1 VPEYENGMAVTEG
14 EKVGTI
20 VQIDSF
26 GLAAVK
32 TEGDG
37 RIYPFTFDKIRRRR
51 QDQGCR
57 DTAQGGL
64 SACRIMSQ
72 SALDPRHAKSNGTSW
87 HPAMPIPAKVRKLR
101 ILSKHR

>member
-1 VPEYENGMAVTEG
+1 MPEYENGMAVTEG

-37 RIYPFTFDKIRRRR
+37 RIYPFTFDKIRKYRGESPREIGLR
-51 QDQGCR
+51 LG
-57 DTAQGGL
+57 AQ
-64 SACRIMSQ
+64 
-72 SALDPRHAKSNGTSW
+72 
-87 HPAMPIPAKVRKLR
+87 VRFLAADGKIKDVE
-101 ILSKHR
+101 ILPKAV